1 MMEQM
6 FENNEVNRYSTIPG
20 SIKRLRK
27 NRLFRN
33 PKLLAC
39 TSEHKIG
46 QRSTVDYN
54 LKEKT
59 VLQTKI
65 IANIPS
71 KATEYLT
78 AKD

>member
-1 MMEQM
+1 MHDGADVLKTMRVM
-6 FENNEVNRYSTIPG
+6 DIAG
-20 SIKRLRK
+20 SVRRLEK

-33 PKLLAC
+33 PKFLAC

-46 QRSTVDYN
+46 QRSIVDYN
-54 LKEKT
+54 LEEKT
-59 VLQTKI
+59 FLQTKLI
-65 IANIPS
+65 IAKIQS